1 MVPVRGL
8 PGCGGMAADAI
19 GRSGYVRSS
28 LTGRSASVMA
38 TGAIGRGGKS
48 AVVHT
53 RCWQPT
59 RGFVT
64 RTAGSLRLNMS
75 GWFAHRG

>member
-1 MVPVRGL
+1 MVPVRGF

-19 GRSGYVRSS
+19 GRSGNVSSS
-28 LTGRSASVMA
+28 LTGRGASVMA
-38 TGAIGRGGKS
+38 IGAIGRGGKS

-64 RTAGSLRLNMS
+64 RAAGGLRLNMS
-75 GWFAHRG
+75 GWFTHCG